1 MSFSFSQALLSETCP
16 LTQPMG
22 SDGHSQGTIHQPFL
36 EPFFSSFIE
45 GLREG
50 EPALAGA
57 VQPGDVPCNQPG
69 LLQTR
74 WPGLQ

>member
-1 MSFSFSQALLSETCP
+1 
-16 LTQPMG
+16 MG
-22 SDGHSQGTIHQPFL
+22 SDGHSQVTIHHPIPELCLSYFV
-36 EPFFSSFIE
+36 E

-50 EPALAGA
+50 EPALARA

-69 LLQTR
+69 LEETR